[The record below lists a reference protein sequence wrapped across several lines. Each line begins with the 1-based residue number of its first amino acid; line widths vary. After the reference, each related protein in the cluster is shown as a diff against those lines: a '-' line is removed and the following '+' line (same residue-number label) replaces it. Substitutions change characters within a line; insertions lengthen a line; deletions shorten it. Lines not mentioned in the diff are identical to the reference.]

1 MIEAFLSYL
10 EDERRRSAKTAEE
23 YRSVLQGFEAYFKGL
38 DEGLSWETVD
48 ADVIRDWMEWM
59 LDQGIMPSTANTR
72 LSIVRSL
79 YRYALTKGLVD
90 RDPARR
96 VEGPRRNKPLPLF
109 VKENEMDRL
118 LDQEEWGNDITDVR
132 ARTIIMMFYETGIR
146 LAELV
151 GLDDVDVDLSGG
163 QMKVTGK
170 GSKQRIVPFGL
181 ELSKAIGEWKALR
194 SHDVERTCDALFVND
209 KGARITREQ
218 VQRLVREHLGRVC
231 TLKKLSPHV
240 LRHTFATSMLNHGA
254 GIESVRR
261 LLGHESASTTEIYTH
276 TTFEQLRRVYE
287 DAHPRA

>member
-10 EDERRRSAKTAEE
+10 EDERRRSARTVEE
-23 YRSVLQGFEAYFKGL
+23 YRNVLQGFEAYFKGL

-59 LDQGIMPSTANTR
+59 LDQGVMPSTVNTR
-72 LSIVRSL
+72 LSTVRSL
-79 YRYALTKGLVD
+79 FRYALSKGLID

-96 VEGPRRNKPLPLF
+96 VEGPKRDKPLPQF

-118 LDQEEWGNDITDVR
+118 LDQEEWGSNIKDVR
-132 ARTIIMMFYETGIR
+132 ARTIIMTFYETGIR

-151 GLDDVDVDLSGG
+151 GLDDVDADLSGG

-170 GSKQRIVPFGL
+170 GNKQRIVPFGP
-181 ELSKAIGEWKALR
+181 ELAKAIGEWKAVR
-194 SHDVERTCDALFVND
+194 NHDVERSCAALFVND
-209 KGARITREQ
+209 KGERITRAQ
-218 VQRLVREHLGRVC
+218 VQRLVRESLGRVC

-240 LRHTFATSMLNHGA
+240 LRHTFATAMLNPGSL
-254 GIESVRR
+254 IESVRR
-261 LLGHESASTTEIYTH
+261 LLGHESESTTEIYTH

>member
-10 EDERRRSAKTAEE
+10 ESERRRSALTVDE
-23 YRSVLQGFEAYFKGL
+23 YRGVLQRFEAYFKGI
-38 DEGLSWETVD
+38 DEGLTWETVD
-48 ADVIRDWMEWM
+48 GDVISGWMEWM
-59 LDQGIMPSTANTR
+59 MDQGLMASSVNTH
-72 LSIVRSL
+72 LSAVRSL
-79 YRYALTKGLVD
+79 YRFALSKGLVD
-90 RDPARR
+90 KDPARR
-96 VEGPRRNKPLPLF
+96 VRGPKSGKPLPQF

-118 LDQEEWGNDITDVR
+118 LDQEEWEDNIKDSR

-151 GLDDVDVDLSGG
+151 GLDDGDVDLSTC
-163 QMKVTGK
+163 QIKVTGK
-170 GSKQRIVPFGL
+170 GSKQRIVPFGA
-181 ELSKAIGEWKALR
+181 ELAKTIRGWVALR
-194 SHDVERTCDALFVND
+194 NHELERNCPALFVND
-209 KGARITREQ
+209 KGKRISRVQ
-218 VQRLVREHLGRVC
+218 VQKIVRENLGRVC

-261 LLGHESASTTEIYTH
+261 LLGHESVSTTEIYTH

>member
-10 EDERRRSAKTAEE
+10 EDERRRSARTVEE
-23 YRSVLQGFEAYFKGL
+23 YRNVLQGFEAYFKGL

-59 LDQGIMPSTANTR
+59 LDQGVMPSTVNTR
-72 LSIVRSL
+72 LSTVRSL
-79 YRYALTKGLVD
+79 FRYALSKGLID

-96 VEGPRRNKPLPLF
+96 VEGPKRDKPLPQF

-118 LDQEEWGNDITDVR
+118 LDQEEWGSNIKDVR
-132 ARTIIMMFYETGIR
+132 ARTIIMTFYETGIR

-151 GLDDVDVDLSGG
+151 GLDDVDADLSGG

-170 GSKQRIVPFGL
+170 GNKQRIVPFGP
-181 ELSKAIGEWKALR
+181 ELAKAIGEWKAVR
-194 SHDVERTCDALFVND
+194 NHDVERSCAALFVND
-209 KGARITREQ
+209 KGERITRAQ
-218 VQRLVREHLGRVC
+218 VQRLVRESLGRVC